1 MRQPVHLFLRS
12 CPLLWV
18 LAFAMLLAGPA
29 VVVAAD
35 KSPEA
40 TLRYMSRSIIVLRG
54 DLAGATPQQRVDR
67 AWQRIQEAESR
78 HLAQNTT
85 IVSMSL
91 ASQQGLGIFAG
102 DLLLFTVLPEDV
114 NPEEYK
120 DMAAL
125 AAQAQKNMDAAFAA
139 YHAQQDPMLLGRA
152 LLFIAI
158 ATVLALA
165 ATWVVWRLRGYLT
178 VRLQAF
184 VASKLH
190 GDISWFGYLVKV
202 FERLVQILIGLLFFT
217 IAYLWLTFVLA
228 QFPITQPF
236 GDQLGQFLIDLLAR
250 IGSAFVSAL
259 PNLVTLVVI
268 VLITRALAQSVH
280 AIFDAVRDNRV
291 QLPGLHKETLGATR
305 RIVIVAVWALGITF
319 CYPYIPGSQSDV
331 FKGLSVLFG
340 FMFTLGSAGVV
351 SQLMSGMTLV
361 YSRALRRGD
370 LVQIGDITGVVQEV
384 GALSTKLVN
393 IYKEEITIPNAVLI
407 GNSIR
412 NLSRLHETEGV
423 RVGTKVTIGY
433 DTPWRQVQAMLLNAA
448 ARTRGLRQEPAPYV
462 LQRALNDFYVEYELI
477 AVLEDAFQRAV
488 TLTSLHGEI
497 QDEFNTHG
505 VQIMSPNF
513 EAQPDNPVL
522 VPKEDWYKA
531 PAQPATVR
539 LIPD

>member
-1 MRQPVHLFLRS
+1 MSLPSRLFSR
-12 CPLLWV
+12 LLSACFALLLLLPATV
-18 LAFAMLLAGPA
+18 LAESAPPPLR
-29 VVVAAD
+29 
-35 KSPEA
+35 EA
-40 TLRYMSRSIIVLRG
+40 TLSYMSRDIMVFRG
-54 DLAGATPQQRVDR
+54 DLAGASPQQRVDR
-67 AWQRIQEAESR
+67 ARQRIAEAEDRGFSGSAVV
-78 HLAQNTT
+78 LPVALGQY
-85 IVSMSL
+85 
-91 ASQQGLGIFAG
+91 QGLGIFAG
-102 DLLLFTVLPEDV
+102 DLLLFTVLQQDV

-120 DMAAL
+120 DADAL
-125 AAQAQKNMDAAFAA
+125 AAAVQKKVDAAFVAW
-139 YHAQQDPMLLGRA
+139 HAQQNPVLLGRA

-158 ATVLALA
+158 ASLIALA
-165 ATWVVWRLRGYLT
+165 ATWLVWRLRGFLT

-184 VASKLH
+184 VASKLR

-202 FERLVQILIGLLFFT
+202 FERVVQILIGLLFFA

-236 GDQLGQFLIDLLAR
+236 GEQLGQFLLDLLAR
-250 IGSAFVSAL
+250 IGNAFVSAL
-259 PNLVTLVVI
+259 PNLITLLVI
-268 VLITRALAQSVH
+268 ILITRALAQSVH
-280 AIFDAVRDNRV
+280 AIFDAVRDERV

-370 LVQIGDITGVVQEV
+370 LVQIGDTIGVVEEV
-384 GALSTKLVN
+384 GALSTKIVN
-393 IYKEEITIPNAVLI
+393 IYQEEVTIPNAVLI

-412 NLSRLHETEGV
+412 NLSRLHDAGGV

-448 ARTRGLRQEPAPYV
+448 AGVDGLRSDPAPYV
-462 LQRALNDFYVEYELI
+462 LQRALNDFYVEYEVI
-477 AVLEDAFQRAV
+477 AVLDDPFGRALV
-488 TLTSLHGEI
+488 LSALHAAI

-513 EAQPDNPVL
+513 EAQPEQPVL
-522 VPKEDWYKA
+522 VPPADWFKTPAA
-531 PAQPATVR
+531 PK
-539 LIPD
+539 